1 MTKELRMLA
10 PESFREALSRRA
22 FLKVGTVA
30 AGLAVVVVACGGS
43 DSPSDTTGSSDT
55 TTPGGTAPSGVASGD
70 WSRVIN
76 QASGTLAMYTWGD

>member
-43 DSPSDTTGSSDT
+43 DSPSDTTGASDT
-55 TTPGGTAPSGVASGD
+55 TAPGAQHQAGWLRVTGVA
-70 WSRVIN
+70 
-76 QASGTLAMYTWGD
+76 